1 MGNFE
6 RNASVRKER
15 EERDFKVR
23 EKLSGYFFDL
33 SKLVLM
39 AITIASIS
47 PIITDGYDEA
57 KWDIALIGLIV
68 SAVMF
73 VIGYYV
79 LKSK

>member
-6 RNASVRKER
+6 RDASVRKEH